1 MLPTS
6 PPPTEP
12 APAPAPRQLPVP
24 PMPLIGREAELAA
37 VCERLA
43 TPEVRLLTLTGPG
56 GTGKT
61 RLALQVAADLR
72 PAFPGGVWFVPLG
85 PVADAANVPSAV
97 AVHLG
102 QAVAGDPASTLPDVL
117 AEWSEADGPAG
128 TGGGVLL
135 VLDNFEQVLDAA
147 PFVADLL
154 AAAPAL
160 RILVTS
166 RAPLRLGAEFQFPVP
181 PLPLP
186 EPAGRPDAAAIDAS
200 AAVRLFVQ
208 RARAARPD
216 FALSPENGV
225 AVAEICRLLDGLPLA
240 LELAAAR
247 IKLLP
252 PEALLAR
259 LRDPAGQRLSLL
271 TGGARDLPVRQ
282 QTLRNALD
290 WSYALLEPEEQR
302 LFARLAVFA
311 GGCTLEAVGAV
322 CAAGQPIALDSLD
335 GLSSLVD
342 KSLVR
347 QESGPDGADGAYRF
361 LLLETVREYAAERLA
376 AGGEADAVR
385 GAHAAHYLA
394 LAESAEP
401 QLRGPQQDVWLAR
414 LAAEDENLRGALRQ
428 AVAVRATGTALRLGG
443 ALWWYWYL
451 RCLQR
456 EGRGWLDAALALGAG
471 SSREGDPAFVAAR
484 AKALNGAAVLAWQEG
499 EYAVATRYAGAALA
513 DWRSL
518 DDRRNAAAA
527 LTILGNVA
535 RDGGDAAAARAR
547 YGESLA
553 LREEVGDRWG
563 AALELNN
570 LGLVAFQERDFP
582 EAERLARE
590 SLAIKEA
597 IGDTGGVAFSLA
609 SLGIVALVRGDV
621 PGARA
626 SLTRGLLILQDTPA
640 RASLPLL
647 LGAMALLAGALGRPE
662 HAVRLAGASAAAHDL
677 VGAPPPPFWQAQME
691 RHLAAARHA
700 LGARAPAVFA
710 SGRDLPAEEAARYA
724 IAAVGDSPPATAA
737 GPSPAV
743 SPSPAAPPADAPATG
758 RRRLPGGLTEREG
771 EVLRLVTSG
780 KTNRQIAA
788 DLFLS
793 EKTVARHM
801 NNIFDK
807 IGVSSRAAATAFALR
822 EGIA

>member
-1 MLPTS
+1 
-6 PPPTEP
+6 
-12 APAPAPRQLPVP
+12 
-24 PMPLIGREAELAA
+24 MPLVGREAEVAA
-37 VCERLA
+37 IRERLA

-61 RLALQVAADLR
+61 RLAMAVAAALR
-72 PAFPGGVWFVPLG
+72 DDVPGGVWFVPLG
-85 PVADAANVPSAV
+85 AVADAANVPSAV
-97 AVHLG
+97 AVALG
-102 QAVAGDPASTLPDVL
+102 QAAAGDPGSTLPDLL
-117 AEWSEADGPAG
+117 AEWSAPAG
-128 TGGGVLL
+128 AGGDGGGDGAGGGLLL

-154 AAAPAL
+154 TAAPAL
-160 RILVTS
+160 RVLVTS
-166 RAPLRLGAEFQFPVP
+166 RAPLHLGAEFQFPVP

-186 EPAGRPDAAAIDAS
+186 EPAGQPDAAAIDGS

-216 FALSPENGV
+216 FALSAENRV
-225 AVAEICRLLDGLPLA
+225 AVAEVCRLLDGLPLA

-247 IKLLP
+247 VKLLP
-252 PEALLAR
+252 PESLLNR
-259 LRDPAGQRLSLL
+259 LRDPAGQRLALL
-271 TGGARDLPVRQ
+271 TGGARDLPARQ
-282 QTLRNALD
+282 QTLRNTLD
-290 WSYALLEPEEQR
+290 WSHALLDPEEQR

-311 GGCTLEAVGAV
+311 GGCTLDAVGAV
-322 CAAGQPIALDSLD
+322 CAAGQPIALDPLD
-335 GLSSLVD
+335 GLASLVD

-347 QESGPDGADGAYRF
+347 QEEGPDGADGDYRF
-361 LLLETVREYAAERLA
+361 LMLETVREYAAERLA

-385 GAHAAHYLA
+385 SAHAAHYLA
-394 LAESAEP
+394 FAETAEP
-401 QLRGPQQDVWLAR
+401 ELRGSQQVVWLAR

-428 AVAVRATGTALRLGG
+428 AIAARATGTALRLGG

-451 RCLQR
+451 RNLQR

-471 SSREGDPAFVAAR
+471 SSRAGDPDFVAAR
-484 AKALNGAAVLAWQEG
+484 AKALNGAAVLAWGQG
-499 EYAVATRYAGAALA
+499 DYAAATGLAAEALTN
-513 DWRSL
+513 WRSL

-535 RDGGDAAAARAR
+535 RDGGDLAAARER
-547 YGESLA
+547 YSESLA
-553 LREEVGDRWG
+553 LRREVGDRWG

-570 LGLVAFQERDFP
+570 LGLVAFQERDLP

-590 SLAIKEA
+590 SLVIKEE

-626 SLTRGLLILQDTPA
+626 SLTRGLVILQDTPA

-677 VGAPPPPFWQAQME
+677 VGAPPPAFWQAQME

-700 LGARAPAVFA
+700 LGARASAVFA
-710 SGRDLPAEEAARYA
+710 SGQDLPAEEAARYA
-724 IAAVGDSPPATAA
+724 IAAVGDAPPATTAPIPSPGGAPPEASAPAA
-737 GPSPAV
+737 GEPAG
-743 SPSPAAPPADAPATG
+743 AAG
-758 RRRLPGGLTEREG
+758 RRRLAGGLTEREG
-771 EVLRLVTSG
+771 EVLRLVTAG